1 MSIDKEKKTELIEQ
15 YSRSKTDTG
24 SPEVQIA
31 ILTQRIENLT
41 EHGIKVSKPNYDL
54 TKMMDRK
61 NDIVKKIDKN
71 LIQKV
76 TIFDVYEGDKL
87 PDNKKSI
94 AFRIL
99 LQPQDK
105 TFNDQE
111 IENLSKQIIEL
122 ISKTFD
128 ASIRK

>member
-1 MSIDKEKKTELIEQ
+1 M
-15 YSRSKTDTG
+15 
-24 SPEVQIA
+24 
-31 ILTQRIENLT
+31 
-41 EHGIKVSKPNYDL
+41 
-54 TKMMDRK
+54 
-61 NDIVKKIDKN
+61 KKIDKN

-76 TIFDVYEGDKL
+76 TIFDVYEGEKL

-94 AFRIL
+94 ALRIL

-105 TFNDQE
+105 TFSEQE
-111 IENLSKQIIEL
+111 IENLSQQIIEL